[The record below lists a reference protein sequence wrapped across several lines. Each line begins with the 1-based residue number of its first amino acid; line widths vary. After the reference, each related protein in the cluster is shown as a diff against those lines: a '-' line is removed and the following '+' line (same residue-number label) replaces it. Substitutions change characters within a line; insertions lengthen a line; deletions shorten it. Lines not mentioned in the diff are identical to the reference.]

1 MKKITKWIIGGAAVV
16 ILGTGLTL
24 GHVFRKDIKDWISGL
39 HIEKPGPVDPKPPIQ
54 LTCMISFEIHRPDGV
69 DKESQEVETGY
80 ELELPRIKDM
90 EEIEGYVAR
99 YFYVTGSGFSN
110 KKMTGGQTITITSD
124 TKITVTYEKI
134 IQVGFEI
141 DGNVE
146 FQDVIEGDSPLWK
159 TPSKIGMN
167 FDGWTLDGE
176 TVINSN
182 YKVTE
187 PVIFKAMFS
196 YKYYTVEF
204 VLSDTMR
211 LSCNYRSDNQVY
223 VPAPLQIEGKDC
235 LGWTKDG
242 ENVFDFNNVIIE
254 DTTFHPL
261 YADQSFVE
269 TLPFAIENGEITG
282 YFGNDSNV
290 VIPSS
295 YSLDNRGNIIEGNDF
310 QIVKIR
316 DFAFRDSN
324 MVSIEIM
331 PGIISIGDQA
341 FYNCFNL
348 ERVIIHE
355 GLTSIGNLVFA
366 ECKNLTSIELPSTI
380 NELTGFTF
388 SEIDN
393 LQNIQISEDN
403 PSYKSEGSVILTKD
417 GSHLVFATKDA
428 VIPASVN
435 VIDNYAYVY
444 SKVKELVLPDCVT
457 TIEENAFMGCI
468 ELTSL
473 TLSENFQ
480 FDWQSQC
487 FLQNMDKFKKLVIKN
502 KIENAS
508 NLIHVQSYQPRASLI
523 NVYVPDEYLEDYI
536 NAFMYSSPIV
546 VNTLSSLET
555 GEAPTKHAV
564 LFRSPST
571 AEYLEDYNCAD
582 GKICETGNKVD
593 YNHTAQLEGYKFLHW
608 VRQDPLTME
617 EVEVIE
623 DIENYVITENTIF
636 KAIFAPIS

>member
-1 MKKITKWIIGGAAVV
+1 M
-16 ILGTGLTL
+16 TL
-24 GHVFRKDIKDWISGL
+24 GHVFRHEIKDWVKGFQSS
-39 HIEKPGPVDPKPPIQ
+39 KPNPSPVDPKPPIQ
-54 LTCMISFEIHRPDGV
+54 LTCLVSVEIHRPDGV
-69 DKESQEVETGY
+69 EKESQEVETGY
-80 ELELPRIKDM
+80 ELELPDTNAM
-90 EEIEGYVAR
+90 DEIEGYIAR
-99 YFYVTGSGFSN
+99 YFYVTGSGYN
-110 KKMTGGQTITITSD
+110 NRKLLGGQTITITSD
-124 TKITVTYEKI
+124 TKITVAYEKI
-134 IQVGFEI
+134 ITIAFDV
-141 DGNVE
+141 DGNIE
-146 FQDVIEGDSPLWK
+146 FQEVIEGDSPFWR
-159 TPSKIGMN
+159 TPSKVGMN

-176 TVINSN
+176 NVIDLSK

-187 PVIFKAMFS
+187 FVTFIAKFS

-242 ENVFDFNNVIIE
+242 ENVFDFNKVITE
-254 DTTFHPL
+254 DTVFHPL
-261 YADQSFVE
+261 YADQSFDE

-282 YFGNDSNV
+282 YSGNESNV

-295 YSLDNRGNIIEGNDF
+295 YSVDSRGNIIEGNDY

-324 MVSIEIM
+324 MVSVEIM
-331 PGIISIGDQA
+331 PGVISIGDQA
-341 FYNCFNL
+341 FYNCLNL

-355 GLTSIGNLVFA
+355 GLTSLGDLAFA
-366 ECKNLTSIELPSTI
+366 ECDNLISIELPSTI
-380 NELTGFTF
+380 NELNGFTF

-428 VIPASVN
+428 VIPESVI

-457 TIEENAFMGCI
+457 TIEENAFMGCS

-473 TLSENFQ
+473 TLSANLQ

-487 FLQNMDKFKKLVIKN
+487 FLQNLDKFEKLVIKN

-508 NLIHVQSYQPRASLI
+508 NLIHVQSFQPRTSLI

-555 GEAPTKHAV
+555 GETPTKHAV
-564 LFRSPST
+564 LFRYPST
-571 AEYLEDYNCAD
+571 AEYLDNYNCAD
-582 GKICETGNKVD
+582 GKICETGDKVG
-593 YNHTAQLEGYKFLHW
+593 YNHTAQLEGYRFLHW
-608 VRQDPLTME
+608 VKQDPLTME
-617 EVEVIE
+617 EVEVVE
-623 DIENYVITENTIF
+623 DIENYLITENTIF
-636 KAIFAPIS
+636 KAIFSPII